1 MISSIHDCDR
11 VLLFPSAQ
19 SDDAANAL
27 KLRLLPLYAE
37 YLGTSLESLPQWIRV
52 KAASME
58 GAIEGASLPV
68 SCRGL
73 QRETTLASVC
83 PCFPR
88 LWLSYIHGI
97 KEQHSI
103 DVIAMQPC
111 EIKKLRPAD
120 FEALGLHIRFLTQ
133 EMVEL
138 ILPEQM
144 KALSTFQVK
153 ALPYCAALSKDQV
166 QALEK
171 FQILALMPTQLKEVN
186 ITFLSRRQIHWLS
199 SDQIAA
205 LSLAQLLKLERE
217 QIGALSQEQV
227 NMLPIDFFSTNFEKL
242 TQALTCYPTPDQI
255 VALED
260 AWAQSSVREE
270 QQVQQRLPHAH
281 ALTKYEGRPPD
292 YSVTAILSCDV
303 CGSSPIRVMYHCAQC
318 RYDECENCHS
328 TSANKPSPATGG
340 VTGVVSPGAGA
351 TAGLPLLPDSDD
363 EAQAAGVGLST
374 RSAALESAE

>member
-1 MISSIHDCDR
+1 MDTCKSR
-11 VLLFPSAQ
+11 VNGGCNRGRKPS
-19 SDDAANAL
+19 
-27 KLRLLPLYAE
+27 
-37 YLGTSLESLPQWIRV
+37 
-52 KAASME
+52 
-58 GAIEGASLPV
+58 GA
-68 SCRGL
+68 CRGL

-171 FQILALMPTQLKEVN
+171 FQILALMPTQLNE
-186 ITFLSRRQIHWLS
+186 
-199 SDQIAA
+199 
-205 LSLAQLLKLERE
+205 
-217 QIGALSQEQV
+217 
-227 NMLPIDFFSTNFEKL
+227 
-242 TQALTCYPTPDQI
+242 
-255 VALED
+255 
-260 AWAQSSVREE
+260 
-270 QQVQQRLPHAH
+270 
-281 ALTKYEGRPPD
+281 
-292 YSVTAILSCDV
+292 
-303 CGSSPIRVMYHCAQC
+303 YH
-318 RYDECENCHS
+318 
-328 TSANKPSPATGG
+328 
-340 VTGVVSPGAGA
+340 VS
-351 TAGLPLLPDSDD
+351 
-363 EAQAAGVGLST
+363 
-374 RSAALESAE
+374 